1 MKKQNQNRNEIQKHQ
16 NAYNCVRQDVQLS
29 DDNWNLSPL
38 PRNSAGEKPK
48 KLFINNKS
56 EERNEAAGKT
66 TAQPKIHHSVYRKR
80 I

>member
-38 PRNSAGEKPK
+38 PRNSAGENSQMHLLIIKVK
-48 KLFINNKS
+48 R
-56 EERNEAAGKT
+56 ENEAA
-66 TAQPKIHHSVYRKR
+66 RKR
-80 I
+80 KV